1 MREGAR
7 HEARGAGGGAW
18 PSGVSC
24 SEPSPHAT
32 GSTLLNLLL
41 IYCKPCLFITWRS
54 GTCEILRCGAT
65 TETGF
70 GGWNSPS
77 PRQDHVHP
85 SKNLGLRSV
94 YDWLG
99 SSRVDWRVG
108 GLFDNIGTH
117 KHEIDEDRLS
127 SLFLSSASVWK
138 TLLAIKGPKYLHR
151 AANFTPLYAS
161 GQMQPPSHSP
171 RLVFGWT

>member
-127 SLFLSSASVWK
+127 SLSLFGFCLKNLVSDQGTQIFAQSSQ
-138 TLLAIKGPKYLHR
+138 I
-151 AANFTPLYAS
+151 YAS
-161 GQMQPPSHSP
+161 L
-171 RLVFGWT
+171 RLGSDAAPLP

>member
-1 MREGAR
+1 MRYC
-7 HEARGAGGGAW
+7 
-18 PSGVSC
+18 GVV
-24 SEPSPHAT
+24 
-32 GSTLLNLLL
+32 
-41 IYCKPCLFITWRS
+41 
-54 GTCEILRCGAT
+54 
-65 TETGF
+65 
-70 GGWNSPS
+70 
-77 PRQDHVHP
+77 PRQKPALGDGTAP
-85 SKNLGLRSV
+85 PRDRTMCTRPKNLGLRPV